1 MSYVD
6 NMLGEDEQVQHRT
19 TLHWVV
25 YFWPAVTLVIAL
37 LLAPRLNTFLV
48 SGSAGFIPAIL
59 ALGWLGIVY
68 LHQRFE
74 EHVVTN
80 LRVISRQGIFR
91 RDVFVYPLE
100 SIQTIEVRQG
110 FIARMLGY
118 GSVEIHTSTESH
130 GMAVRHYISDPEGW
144 RQHILKAIDANRFD
158 RGMQEKG
165 TNNSR
170 QDPDSHSVAERLR
183 RLEELRRDNL
193 ISEAEYQESRKKI
206 LEGL

>member
-6 NMLGEDEQVQHRT
+6 KVLGEDEQVLYRT

-25 YFWPAVTLVIAL
+25 YFWPAVTLIIAL

-48 SGSAGFIPAIL
+48 SGSAGFIPATL

-80 LRVISRQGIFR
+80 RRAISRLGIFR
-91 RDVFVYPLE
+91 RDVFIYPLE

-110 FIARMLGY
+110 VIARMIGY
-118 GSVEIHTSTESH
+118 GSVETHTSTESH
-130 GMAVRHYISDPEGW
+130 GMAVRHYIADPEGW
-144 RQHILKAIDANRFD
+144 RQHILKAIDAKRFNRD
-158 RGMQEKG
+158 TRENGAN
-165 TNNSR
+165 TSR

-193 ISEAEYQESRKKI
+193 ISDVEYQERRKKI